1 MAVAQEVDMMTLTR
15 SLKLLHS
22 PDIESADQLRIIVE
36 ETIKNKYGNKKP
48 ISLINLGFN
57 KKSIN
62 VSLAFLLFS
71 ALYFIF
77 TRLHT

>member
-1 MAVAQEVDMMTLTR
+1 MAVAQEVDMITLTR

-48 ISLINLGFN
+48 INLINLGFN

-62 VSLAFLLFS
+62 VS
-71 ALYFIF
+71 
-77 TRLHT
+77 

>member
-1 MAVAQEVDMMTLTR
+1 MAVAQEVDMLTLTR

-22 PDIESADQLRIIVE
+22 PDIESADQLRTIVE

-48 ISLINLGFN
+48 ISLMNLGFN

-62 VSLAFLLFS
+62 VS
-71 ALYFIF
+71 
-77 TRLHT
+77 